1 MYTVQY
7 PDCDIKIL
15 ELVDQ
20 QWSRRYQGGERVAV
34 GQTIPESSGN
44 ARVDGRKTGHDGV
57 LKPVKGNKE
66 CGLSIRIPR
75 GEEFYAAVIKAH
87 TAPAYRYRFCINFGK
102 SYCIVAATTEPN
114 ADGVLLI
121 KIDWE
126 NGFGGKSENQRK
138 EQSDELMRS
147 WKEVISLLRC
157 EIVDVAHRY
166 LSGVTDDKRERE
178 GVKLGDCLG

>member
-1 MYTVQY
+1 M
-7 PDCDIKIL
+7 
-15 ELVDQ
+15 
-20 QWSRRYQGGERVAV
+20 AV

-57 LKPVKGNKE
+57 LKPVKGNE
-66 CGLSIRIPR
+66 EGGLSIRIPR

-87 TAPAYRYRFCINFGK
+87 TAPAYRYRFCSNFGK
-102 SYCIVAATTEPN
+102 SYCIVAAMTEPN

-126 NGFGGKSENQRK
+126 NGFGGKAENQRK

-166 LSGVTDDKRERE
+166 LSEATDDKREWE
-178 GVKLGDCLG
+178 GVKLGDCLD